1 MTELS
6 SQKSARFRP
15 AEIAAK
21 LPATATTL
29 LADIYLT
36 DRPEASSRVFRAYR
50 GVPPHYHRECDE
62 YLYVL
67 SGRGTF
73 WMEDAATEAEF
84 GPGDML
90 FFERNVVHA
99 LPVLLEEPVIFLT
112 LDTPRRS
119 PDDVVFIDSTSDSAA
134 TFMTHSAAQNR

>member
-1 MTELS
+1 MADITA
-6 SQKSARFRP
+6 QKSARFRP
-15 AEIAAK
+15 AEIAK
-21 LPATATTL
+21 NLPESTTTM

-36 DRPEASSRVFRAYR
+36 DRPDASSRVFRAYQ
-50 GVPPHYHRECDE
+50 GVPPHFHRECDE

-73 WMEDAATEAEF
+73 WMEDASTEAEF

-119 PDDVVFIDSTSDSAA
+119 PGDVVFIDPDAGSAG
-134 TFMTHSAAQNR
+134 TFMDRNR

>member
-1 MTELS
+1 MADITA
-6 SQKSARFRP
+6 QKSARFRP
-15 AEIAAK
+15 AEIAK
-21 LPATATTL
+21 NLPESATTM

-36 DRPEASSRVFRAYR
+36 DRPDASSRVFRAYR
-50 GVPPHYHRECDE
+50 GVPPHFHRECDE

-73 WMEDAATEAEF
+73 WMEDASTEAEF

-112 LDTPRRS
+112 LDTPLTR
-119 PDDVVFIDSTSDSAA
+119 
-134 TFMTHSAAQNR
+134 

>member
-1 MTELS
+1 MTDNTAR
-6 SQKSARFRP
+6 KSARLKP
-15 AEIAAK
+15 AEIAK
-21 LPATATTL
+21 NLPESATTM

-36 DRPEASSRVFRAYR
+36 DRPDASSRVFRAYR
-50 GVPPHYHRECDE
+50 GVPPHFHRECDE

-73 WMEDAATEAEF
+73 WMENASTEAEF
-84 GPGDML
+84 GPGDLL

-119 PDDVVFIDSTSDSAA
+119 PGDVVFIDPDAGTAG
-134 TFMTHSAAQNR
+134 TFMDRNR

>member
-1 MTELS
+1 MTDVT

-15 AEIAAK
+15 ADIAAT
-21 LPATATTL
+21 LPDSAPTM

-36 DRPEASSRVFRAYR
+36 DRPDASSRVFRAYT

-90 FFERNVVHA
+90 FFERGVVHA

-119 PDDVVFIDSTSDSAA
+119 PEDVVFIDPDAGHA
-134 TFMTHSAAQNR
+134 GTFMNRNR

>member
-1 MTELS
+1 MANITE
-6 SQKSARFRP
+6 QKSARFRP
-15 AEIAAK
+15 AEIAK
-21 LPATATTL
+21 NLPETATTM

-36 DRPEASSRVFRAYR
+36 DRPDASSRVFRAYR
-50 GVPPHYHRECDE
+50 GVPPHFHRECDE

-73 WMEDAATEAEF
+73 WMEDASTEAEF

-119 PDDVVFIDSTSDSAA
+119 PGDVVFIDPDAGSTS
-134 TFMTHSAAQNR
+134 TFMDRNR

>member
-1 MTELS
+1 MTNITE
-6 SQKSARFRP
+6 QKSARFKP
-15 AEIAAK
+15 AEIAK
-21 LPATATTL
+21 NLPESANTM

-36 DRPEASSRVFRAYR
+36 DRPDASSRVFRAYR
-50 GVPPHYHRECDE
+50 GVPPHFHRECDE

-73 WMEDAATEAEF
+73 WMEDASTEAEF

-119 PDDVVFIDSTSDSAA
+119 PGDVVFIDPDAGSAG
-134 TFMTHSAAQNR
+134 TFMDRNR

>member
-1 MTELS
+1 M
-6 SQKSARFRP
+6 
-15 AEIAAK
+15 
-21 LPATATTL
+21 

-36 DRPEASSRVFRAYR
+36 DRPDASSRVFRAYR
-50 GVPPHYHRECDE
+50 GVPAHFHRECDE

-73 WMEDAATEAEF
+73 WLEDQRQEAEF

-90 FFERNVVHA
+90 FFERNVIHA
-99 LPVLLEEPVIFLT
+99 LPTLLEEPVVFLT

-119 PDDVVFIDSTSDSAA
+119 PADVVFIDPEAGDAA
-134 TFMTHSAAQNR
+134 GFMARNR

>member
-1 MTELS
+1 MTNTSE
-6 SQKSARFRP
+6 QKSARFKP
-15 AEIAAK
+15 AEIAK
-21 LPATATTL
+21 NLPESANTM

-36 DRPEASSRVFRAYR
+36 DRPAASSRVFRAYR
-50 GVPPHYHRECDE
+50 GVPPHFHRECDE

-73 WMEDAATEAEF
+73 WMEDASTEAEF

-119 PDDVVFIDSTSDSAA
+119 PGDVVFIDPDAGSAG
-134 TFMTHSAAQNR
+134 TFMDRNR

>member
-1 MTELS
+1 MADITA
-6 SQKSARFRP
+6 QKSARFRP
-15 AEIAAK
+15 AEIAK
-21 LPATATTL
+21 NLPESATTM

-36 DRPEASSRVFRAYR
+36 DRPDASSRVFRAYR
-50 GVPPHYHRECDE
+50 GVPPHLHRECDE

-73 WMEDAATEAEF
+73 WMEDASTEAEF

-119 PDDVVFIDSTSDSAA
+119 PGDVVFIDPDAGSAG
-134 TFMTHSAAQNR
+134 TFMDRNR

>member
-1 MTELS
+1 MSNISAL
-6 SQKSARFRP
+6 KSARFRP
-15 AEIAAK
+15 AEIAK
-21 LPATATTL
+21 NLPESATTM

-36 DRPEASSRVFRAYR
+36 DRPDASSRVFRAYR
-50 GVPPHYHRECDE
+50 GVPPHFHRECDE

-73 WMEDAATEAEF
+73 WMENASTEAEF

-119 PDDVVFIDSTSDSAA
+119 PGDVVFIDPQDGSAD
-134 TFMTHSAAQNR
+134 TFMDRNR

>member
-1 MTELS
+1 MTNITE
-6 SQKSARFRP
+6 QKSARFKP
-15 AEIAAK
+15 AEIAK
-21 LPATATTL
+21 NLPESANTM

-36 DRPEASSRVFRAYR
+36 DRPDASSRVFRAYQ
-50 GVPPHYHRECDE
+50 GVPPHFHRECDE

-73 WMEDAATEAEF
+73 WMEDASTEAEF

-119 PDDVVFIDSTSDSAA
+119 PGDVVFINPDAGSAG
-134 TFMTHSAAQNR
+134 TFMDRNR

>member
-1 MTELS
+1 MTNTSE
-6 SQKSARFRP
+6 QKSARFKP
-15 AEIAAK
+15 AEIAK
-21 LPATATTL
+21 NLPESANTM

-36 DRPEASSRVFRAYR
+36 DRPDASSRVFRAYR
-50 GVPPHYHRECDE
+50 DVPPHFHRECDE

-73 WMEDAATEAEF
+73 WMEDASTEAEF

-99 LPVLLEEPVIFLT
+99 LPVLLEEPVVFLT

-119 PDDVVFIDSTSDSAA
+119 PGDVVFIDPNAGSAG
-134 TFMTHSAAQNR
+134 TFMDRNR

>member
-1 MTELS
+1 MADITA
-6 SQKSARFRP
+6 QKSARFRP
-15 AEIAAK
+15 AEIAK
-21 LPATATTL
+21 NLPESATTM

-36 DRPEASSRVFRAYR
+36 DRPDASSRVFRAYR
-50 GVPPHYHRECDE
+50 GVPPHFHRECDE

-73 WMEDAATEAEF
+73 WMEDASTEAEF

-119 PDDVVFIDSTSDSAA
+119 PGDVVFIDPDAGSTS
-134 TFMTHSAAQNR
+134 TFMDRNR

>member
-1 MTELS
+1 MADITA
-6 SQKSARFRP
+6 QKSARFRP
-15 AEIAAK
+15 AEIAQN
-21 LPATATTL
+21 LPASATTM

-36 DRPEASSRVFRAYR
+36 DRTDASSRVFRAYR
-50 GVPPHYHRECDE
+50 GVPPHFHRECDE

-73 WMEDAATEAEF
+73 WMEDASTEAEF
-84 GPGDML
+84 RPGDML

-119 PDDVVFIDSTSDSAA
+119 PADVVFIDPDAGSAG
-134 TFMTHSAAQNR
+134 TFMDRNR

>member
-1 MTELS
+1 MADITA
-6 SQKSARFRP
+6 QKSARFRP
-15 AEIAAK
+15 AEIAKK
-21 LPATATTL
+21 LPESATTM
-29 LADIYLT
+29 LADTYLT
-36 DRPEASSRVFRAYR
+36 DRPDASSRVFRAYR
-50 GVPPHYHRECDE
+50 GVPPHFHRECDE

-73 WMEDAATEAEF
+73 WMEDASTEAEF

-119 PDDVVFIDSTSDSAA
+119 PGDVVFIDPDAGSAG
-134 TFMTHSAAQNR
+134 TFMDRNR

>member
-1 MTELS
+1 MTDIT

-15 AEIAAK
+15 AEIATN
-21 LPATATTL
+21 LPASAPTM

-36 DRPEASSRVFRAYR
+36 DRPAASSRVFRAYR
-50 GVPPHYHRECDE
+50 GVPPHFHRECDE

-73 WMEDAATEAEF
+73 WMEDASTEAEF

-119 PDDVVFIDSTSDSAA
+119 PDDVVFIDPNVGSAG
-134 TFMTHSAAQNR
+134 TFMERNR

>member
-1 MTELS
+1 MAELS

-15 AEIAAK
+15 AEIAAQ

-119 PDDVVFIDSTSDSAA
+119 PDDVVFIDSSSDSAA
-134 TFMTHSAAQNR
+134 TFMARSAAHHR

>member
-1 MTELS
+1 MTPVTAP
-6 SQKSARFRP
+6 KSARFNP
-15 AEIAAK
+15 ADIAK
-21 LPATATTL
+21 NLPEQATTM

-36 DRPEASSRVFRAYR
+36 DRPDASSRVFRAYR
-50 GVPPHYHRECDE
+50 GVPPHFHRECDE

-73 WMEDAATEAEF
+73 WMEDASTEAEF

-119 PDDVVFIDSTSDSAA
+119 PGDVVFIDPDAGSAD
-134 TFMTHSAAQNR
+134 TFMDRNR

>member
-1 MTELS
+1 MADITA
-6 SQKSARFRP
+6 QKSARFRP
-15 AEIAAK
+15 AEIAK
-21 LPATATTL
+21 NLPESATTM

-36 DRPEASSRVFRAYR
+36 DRPDASSRVFRAYQ
-50 GVPPHYHRECDE
+50 GVPPHFHRECDE

-73 WMEDAATEAEF
+73 WMEDASTEAEF

-119 PDDVVFIDSTSDSAA
+119 PGDVVFINPDAGSAG
-134 TFMTHSAAQNR
+134 TFMDRNR

>member
-1 MTELS
+1 MTNTSE
-6 SQKSARFRP
+6 QKSARFKP
-15 AEIAAK
+15 AEIAK
-21 LPATATTL
+21 NLPESANTM

-36 DRPEASSRVFRAYR
+36 DRPDASSRVFRAYR
-50 GVPPHYHRECDE
+50 GVPPHFHRECDK

-73 WMEDAATEAEF
+73 WMEDASTEAEF

-99 LPVLLEEPVIFLT
+99 LPVLLEEPVVFLT

-119 PDDVVFIDSTSDSAA
+119 PGDVVFIDPNAGSAG
-134 TFMTHSAAQNR
+134 TFMDRNR

>member
-1 MTELS
+1 MADSTV
-6 SQKSARFRP
+6 QKSARFRP
-15 AEIAAK
+15 AEIAK
-21 LPATATTL
+21 NLPESATTM

-36 DRPEASSRVFRAYR
+36 DRPDASSRVFRAYR
-50 GVPPHYHRECDE
+50 GVPPHFHRECDE

-73 WMEDAATEAEF
+73 WMEDASTEAEF

-119 PDDVVFIDSTSDSAA
+119 PGDVVFIDPDAGSAG
-134 TFMTHSAAQNR
+134 TFMDRNR